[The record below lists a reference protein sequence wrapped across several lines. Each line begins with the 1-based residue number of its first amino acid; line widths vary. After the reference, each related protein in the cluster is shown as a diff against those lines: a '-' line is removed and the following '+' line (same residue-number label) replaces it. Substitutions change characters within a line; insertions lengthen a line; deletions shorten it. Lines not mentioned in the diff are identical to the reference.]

1 MSNNHISHD
10 ISTNQFMPDRF
21 IQLFNLDEINNPTR
35 YESNTKLVGEMHEI
49 SEIVNIWPRDDEI
62 NAHHQL

>member
-1 MSNNHISHD
+1 
-10 ISTNQFMPDRF
+10 MPDRF